1 MAHPPPCFGWRS
13 AKCQLT
19 GNLRLQTKR
28 QRTESIQA
36 YLFSPL
42 LEAKLDR
49 CSKLCATT
57 LSLLDYYFFSVSLYH
72 HCIAQC
78 FVFPFLENIF
88 DKFKYLVSIHIKFDL
103 PTYRNQMQLDL
114 PTKVP
119 KNMMSYVIASL
130 FRYVV
135 VS

>member
-1 MAHPPPCFGWRS
+1 MTPRLPCFGWRS

-28 QRTESIQA
+28 QHTESIQA

-57 LSLLDYYFFSVSLYH
+57 LSLLQGRQSIKEGGQLRSP
-72 HCIAQC
+72 Q
-78 FVFPFLENIF
+78 FLTE
-88 DKFKYLVSIHIKFDL
+88 
-103 PTYRNQMQLDL
+103 
-114 PTKVP
+114 
-119 KNMMSYVIASL
+119 
-130 FRYVV
+130 
-135 VS
+135 

>member
-57 LSLLDYYFFSVSLYH
+57 LSLLDYFF
-72 HCIAQC
+72 
-78 FVFPFLENIF
+78 FPFR
-88 DKFKYLVSIHIKFDL
+88 S
-103 PTYRNQMQLDL
+103 T
-114 PTKVP
+114 T
-119 KNMMSYVIASL
+119 IALHNVLFSL
-130 FRYVV
+130 FLKI
-135 VS
+135 SSISLST